1 MRQSARKWLYTVPGK
16 KKWYIV
22 ALTLV
27 QAVLGGSGVLYAL
40 LLRGTVDA
48 ATDRNTQGFW
58 RYLVLIIALSATQ
71 IALRAIVRWLTEL
84 SKSTFENVFK
94 GRLTGTL
101 LRKDYL
107 RVSAVHSGE
116 WMNRLTNDTGVV
128 ANGYVEI
135 VPGLAGMAVKLI
147 SAIIMI
153 IVIEPIFAAILIPG
167 GIVLALLTMLFRKVM
182 KRLHKNVQESDARS
196 ASQAF

>member
-1 MRQSARKWLYTVPGK
+1 MVHRRFDPRAGIARRVRRFVC
-16 KKWYIV
+16 V
-22 ALTLV
+22 AFARDGRCGDRPEHT
-27 QAVLGGSGVLYAL
+27 GVLAVSL
-40 LLRGTVDA
+40 LIV
-48 ATDRNTQGFW
+48 
-58 RYLVLIIALSATQ
+58 ALSATQ
-71 IALRAIVRWLTEL
+71 LALRAVVRWLTEL

-116 WMNRLTNDTGVV
+116 WMNRLTSDTVVV

-135 VPGLAGMAVKLI
+135 VPGLTGMTVKLI

-182 KRLHKNVQESDARS
+182 KRLHKNVQESDGKLRIFLQERI
-196 ASQAF
+196 ASL